1 MIYELPLFPLNTV
14 LFPNMPIA
22 LHIFEPRYKLM
33 IEQCLHNEQPFGVVL
48 IREGDEAL
56 GPLSDPHPIGCTAH
70 ITQVERLP
78 DGRLNIVAVGDER
91 FQIHAL
97 SHDKPYLTGSVE
109 TFPLTGDNTPSLN
122 RHGQSLRPLVERY
135 LDMLAQVS
143 DEVEFEPEHLP
154 DDPVMLGYLAAAL
167 LQVPTEQKQTL
178 LAQDGAN
185 SFMSTV
191 RQMYRREVPLMS
203 ALIERESRMQQGLF
217 SLN

>member
-1 MIYELPLFPLNTV
+1 MMYELPLFPLNTV

-33 IEQCLHNEQPFGVVL
+33 IEQCLDDDQPFGVVL
-48 IREGDEAL
+48 IREGVEAFSAL
-56 GPLSDPHPIGCTAH
+56 ADPHPIGCTAQ

-78 DGRLNIVAVGDER
+78 DGRMNIVAVGGER

-97 SHDKPYLTGSVE
+97 SHEKPYLTGTVE
-109 TFPLTGDNTPSLN
+109 TFPLASDAPYSLTDD
-122 RHGQSLRPLVERY
+122 GQRLRPLVERY
-135 LDMLAQVS
+135 LGLLAQVS
-143 DEVEFEPEHLP
+143 DEIEFEPENLP
-154 DDPVMLGYLAAAL
+154 DDPIMLGYLAAAL

-178 LAQDGAN
+178 LAQGEAI

-203 ALIERESRMQQGLF
+203 ALIERESRIEQGSF